1 MPFVTISITPG
12 FSAAQKK
19 QLMQRS
25 SDAVEQSIGA
35 PLASIRVL
43 LHELQDGCY
52 LNAGEFNTQGLMF
65 VVEFIAGRTV
75 EQKAA
80 LIAAL
85 SRAGTETTGIP
96 ETEVRARLIDFPK
109 ADMGMAGGLS
119 AAASGR

>member
-1 MPFVTISITPG
+1 MPYVTISITPG

-19 QLMQRS
+19 QLMQRT
-25 SDAVEQSIGA
+25 SDAVVQSIGA
-35 PLASIRVL
+35 PVASVRVL

-52 LNAGEFNTQGLMF
+52 LNAGQFDTQGLMF

-85 SRAGTETTGIP
+85 SRAGSQTTGIS
-96 ETEVRARLIDFPK
+96 ESEVRTRIIDFPK
-109 ADMGMAGGLS
+109 HDMGMAGGIS
-119 AAASGR
+119 AAAAGR